1 MIRLLAIPLV
11 TLAFTSGALVADDL
25 RETRHLLCSTLK
37 SDVCLKNEGC
47 ATLAPEALNIPQ
59 FITFDARTGVLST
72 TAASGRSRVTKADSV
87 SRGDGQLI
95 LQGVQDG
102 RAFSFYIDEASGDA
116 TFAVAANWLS
126 VSVFAACT
134 PATGK

>member
-1 MIRLLAIPLV
+1 MNRLLAIPLV
-11 TLAFTSGALVADDL
+11 TLAFTSGVLVADDV

-47 ATLAPEALNIPQ
+47 ATLAPEELNIPQ
-59 FITFDARTGVLST
+59 FVNVDARTGVLST